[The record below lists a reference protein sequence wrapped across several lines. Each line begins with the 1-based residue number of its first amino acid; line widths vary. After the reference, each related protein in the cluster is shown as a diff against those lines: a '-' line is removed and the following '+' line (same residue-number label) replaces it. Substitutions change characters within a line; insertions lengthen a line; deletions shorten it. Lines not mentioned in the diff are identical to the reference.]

1 MFFFTLGIGSASP
14 VALTEAISVNP
25 KVIGSASGLYGFSQ
39 MAIGAVC
46 TALAGLGQS
55 PGLAA
60 AIVLAG
66 AGIVAQGA
74 FWIAFRSRR
83 AHF

>member
-1 MFFFTLGIGSASP
+1 
-14 VALTEAISVNP
+14 
-25 KVIGSASGLYGFSQ
+25 

-60 AIVLAG
+60 ALVLAG
-66 AGIVAQGA
+66 AGIVAQIA
-74 FWIAFRSRR
+74 FWIAFRSPR